1 MAQHVLRNIL
11 VNIQEGQYSM
21 MVDETMDV
29 SNQEQVVV
37 VFRLVD
43 GNLDPN
49 EYFVGLCVT
58 DSILWL
64 L

>member
-1 MAQHVLRNIL
+1 
-11 VNIQEGQYSM
+11 

-37 VFRLVD
+37 VFCWVD
-43 GNLDPN
+43 GNLDSH
-49 EYFVGLCVT
+49 EDFVGLYVT
-58 DSILWL
+58 NSILWL